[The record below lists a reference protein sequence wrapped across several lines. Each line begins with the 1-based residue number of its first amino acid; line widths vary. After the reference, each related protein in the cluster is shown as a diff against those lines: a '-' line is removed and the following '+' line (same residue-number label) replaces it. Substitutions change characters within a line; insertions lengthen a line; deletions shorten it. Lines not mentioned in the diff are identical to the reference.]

1 MTTEACCQI
10 VYFVISRVDVSAT
23 SKKSTETI
31 ESVSDGGAKGKSTA
45 GPSTVASSKGDTSK
59 GDTSKV
65 GAGTGNAPVGKKTL
79 GQKEI
84 IPFEWKLIGESS
96 GCFLTLFKAIELDE
110 VEAQME
116 RVRRE
121 GYYKNLKIL
130 SNTDKIVQSKTGLKV
145 KLAATDSKK
154 EAKSLKTAKFS
165 KASNKVSIIKISM
178 KPSIKK
184 KLMEAEKKAKKA
196 KKAKKVAKKK
206 TTAKKAAKVKK
217 TTTKKKAV
225 KKKATKAKAA
235 PKTAPANKTKTAK
248 KTKVVKKT
256 KSEKNAKVKK
266 KAAPKKKKK

>member
-1 MTTEACCQI
+1 M
-10 VYFVISRVDVSAT
+10 SAT
-23 SKKSTETI
+23 SKKSAETI
-31 ESVSDGGAKGKSTA
+31 EPVSGGDVKRKSTDA
-45 GPSTVASSKGDTSK
+45 PSKIDASKGNASI

-154 EAKSLKTAKFS
+154 EAKSLKAAKFS

-184 KLMEAEKKAKKA
+184 KLMEAEKKAKKV
-196 KKAKKVAKKK
+196 KKAAKKK

-225 KKKATKAKAA
+225 KKKTTKAKAA
-235 PKTAPANKTKTAK
+235 KKTTPTRKTKTVK
-248 KTKVVKKT
+248 KTKAVKKT
-256 KSEKNAKVKK
+256 KSVKTAKVRG
-266 KAAPKKKKK
+266 KAAPKKKRSVS